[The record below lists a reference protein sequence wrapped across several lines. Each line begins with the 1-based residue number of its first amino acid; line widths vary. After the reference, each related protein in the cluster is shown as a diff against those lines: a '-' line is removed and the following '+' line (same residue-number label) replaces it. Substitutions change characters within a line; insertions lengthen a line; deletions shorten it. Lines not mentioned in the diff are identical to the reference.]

1 MEIDKL
7 QLDLE
12 ILYMNNLLK
21 QAKKNKIDQTPIT
34 DRIKE
39 LEYNIIDSIS
49 NTDTEKDIIYSDDY
63 IYKKTWNK
71 LNNVHKIIKIR
82 EFVNK
87 LLINNLENKK
97 KLKDDLITLVKT
109 KKLTKKNSVNYDSIN
124 GRIVSIPILEYK
136 NNQYCIKTNQS
147 GLIIV

>member
-39 LEYNIIDSIS
+39 LEYNITDSIS

-71 LNNVHKIIKIR
+71 LNNVHKIIKARTALSRFFLRDLQIH
-82 EFVNK
+82 
-87 LLINNLENKK
+87 
-97 KLKDDLITLVKT
+97 DDQRHSHLRAHPHQR
-109 KKLTKKNSVNYDSIN
+109 NH
-124 GRIVSIPILEYK
+124 VS
-136 NNQYCIKTNQS
+136 
-147 GLIIV
+147 

>member
-39 LEYNIIDSIS
+39 LEYNITDSIS

-63 IYKKTWNK
+63 IYKKTYK
-71 LNNVHKIIKIR
+71 R
-82 EFVNK
+82 
-87 LLINNLENKK
+87 KK
-97 KLKDDLITLVKT
+97 KKRVKRLLSLLLKKT
-109 KKLTKKNSVNYDSIN
+109 KSYNLS
-124 GRIVSIPILEYK
+124 
-136 NNQYCIKTNQS
+136 
-147 GLIIV
+147 